1 MANVSFLLNHFPSG
15 GVERVV
21 MNIVPALTYEKGHRF
36 FIFVCKLNKEKLD
49 GVDLPIT
56 YIQLPYRTTD
66 KRNKDIIAEAVRK
79 YNIDLFISPIIS
91 PKYLF
96 ELRKENV
103 CKVCYILHG
112 VPFYELKEIENGFHI
127 KGRISDG
134 IGGFLKKHLL
144 TIPKFKLGYYH
155 RKVKRRYK
163 QRYEQL
169 DAFGVLNDNYK
180 GMIAHNVGV
189 SENDSKFFT
198 LQNPILPISDVL
210 PEAERKKRIIFVGR
224 LSYTDKRVDRL
235 LKIWEKVYGAFHEWE
250 MMIIGDGPE
259 ENNLKSYVHKN
270 NLPRVQFVNF
280 TSTPE
285 QYYRESEILC
295 LTSDFEGCPMVLLE
309 AQQHG
314 CATIAFDCSFGVRD
328 ILSPNWEN
336 GVYVPNGDTDAYAK
350 ALSKLMKD
358 EELRRKIQ
366 KNGIEN
372 VRRFSLEKSVEQ
384 YDAMIRN
391 LCPDYR

>member
-1 MANVSFLLNHFPSG
+1 MANISFLLNHFPSG

-36 FIFVCKLNKEKLD
+36 FIFVCKLNEEKLD
-49 GVDLPIT
+49 GVDLPVTFIK
-56 YIQLPYRTTD
+56 LPYRTTD
-66 KRNKDIIAEAVRK
+66 KRNKEIIAEAIK
-79 YNIDLFISPIIS
+79 KHNIDLFISPIIS
-91 PKYLF
+91 PKYIYAL
-96 ELRKENV
+96 KEENL
-103 CKVCYILHG
+103 CKVCYVLHG
-112 VPFYELKEIENGFHI
+112 VPFYELKEIENSFHV
-127 KGRISDG
+127 KGHLKDG
-134 IGGFLKKHLL
+134 LGEFLKKHLL

-155 RKVKRRYK
+155 RKVEKRYK

-180 GMIAHNVGV
+180 GMIAQNIGV
-189 SENDSKFFT
+189 SENDPKFFT
-198 LQNPILPISDVL
+198 LQNPILPVSNELSV
-210 PEAERKKRIIFVGR
+210 AERKKRIIFVGR

-235 LKIWEKVYGAFHEWE
+235 LKIWEKVCMAFKEWE
-250 MMIIGDGPE
+250 LMIIGDGPE
-259 ENNLKSYVHKN
+259 EKNLKQYVQKN

-314 CATIAFDCSFGVRD
+314 CATMAFDCSFGVRD
-328 ILSPNWEN
+328 ILSPNWKN
-336 GVYVPNGDTDAYAK
+336 GVFVPNGDIVAYAK
-350 ALSKLMKD
+350 ALSKLMQD
-358 EELRRKIQ
+358 EELRRGIQ

-372 VRRFSLEKSVEQ
+372 VKRFSIENSVEQ
-384 YDAMIRN
+384 YDAMIQK
-391 LCPDYR
+391 LCSGH